1 MKYYVKKKFIGKYA
15 ENVHQKKVLDLILV
29 NNPKYSQC
37 IEDTLVN
44 KIFWYKVIRNSR
56 KT

>member
-37 IEDTLVN
+37 IEKTLVN
-44 KIFWYKVIRNSR
+44 KIF
-56 KT
+56 

>member
-37 IEDTLVN
+37 IEETLVN